1 MKIIKSKIESCDIS
15 SYVTNITREDHK
27 RIFIE
32 PPGKNHYKLLAY
44 LSLLI
49 NDKTII
55 ELGTRHGTSSLALSI
70 NKTNT
75 IITYDIA
82 DRYGIV
88 PQPDNVKRRIGNIFS
103 LNEQDTMLFASI
115 IFLDTAHEGDFEWQ
129 VYTYLR
135 DNNYKGILL
144 LDDIHWN
151 DAMQN
156 FWNKIDTLKY
166 DITDIGHGKC
176 IAGPNNYNICG
187 TGLVDFSGKIS
198 LIDN

>member
-55 ELGTRHGTSSLALSI
+55 ELGTHHGTSSLALSI

-103 LNEQDTMLFASI
+103 LNEQDSMLSASI

-135 DNNYKGILL
+135 DNNYNGILL

-166 DITDIGHGKC
+166 DITDIGHGEC
-176 IAGPNNYNICG
+176 PAGLMNYTVAG
-187 TGLVDFSGKIS
+187 TGLVDFSGKV
-198 LIDN
+198 LFG